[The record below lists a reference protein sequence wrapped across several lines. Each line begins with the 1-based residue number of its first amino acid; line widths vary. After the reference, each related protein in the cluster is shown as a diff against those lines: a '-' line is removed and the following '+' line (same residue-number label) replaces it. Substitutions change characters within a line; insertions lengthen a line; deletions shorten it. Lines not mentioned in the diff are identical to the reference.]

1 MLVPEEVSKLS
12 PLKEEYQ
19 FQLTEKVKVRQMFS
33 YVSGG
38 GLSITV
44 KNSQP
49 QHEIFYE

>member
-1 MLVPEEVSKLS
+1 MLVPEEVSKSKLS

-19 FQLTEKVKVRQMFS
+19 FQLTEKVKIRQMFS
-33 YVSGG
+33 SVSGG

-49 QHEIFYE
+49 QNIL